1 MEVFSRKF
9 EKELIALRKE
19 FDLMASNLSTS
30 SGIGTEGSGISMGM
44 SRSASLDEGIQ
55 GPDERDVVRELEIV
69 GEIVQ

>member
-19 FDLMASNLSTS
+19 FDLMASTLSTS
-30 SGIGTEGSGISMGM
+30 GGSEGSGVSMGM
-44 SRSASLDEGIQ
+44 SRSASLDEGS
-55 GPDERDVVRELEIV
+55 GMGLKEEEGKEVGIV